1 MLDEKRETKRL
12 RRTLD
17 ILGCFSDDVVRRCN
31 AKCLAGLLHLDSSGF
46 VAFRARSRE
55 GDAVFFHLL
64 NHFDAGNVLVRGAI
78 AEIEEE
84 IEFIGLDQALDLGD
98 RVHLADERLDVPL
111 GVRIERTG
119 ITRPI
124 ILGKGIGI
132 EILSGE
138 QADAK
143 TDDMTPVF
151 DRLNV
156 MKCINR
162 TLEDES
168 QSDGPEM
175 TSGHHA
181 ERRQKWNRGKYPI
194 ITNVERVSN
203 IEVTNYFV

>member
-1 MLDEKRETKRL
+1 MLDEKWKSQSSSRFF
-12 RRTLD
+12 D
-17 ILGCFSDDVVRRCN
+17 VCLGLGHHIGGRCDT
-31 AKCLAGLLHLDSSGF
+31 KCLAGFLHLDPGGF
-46 VAFRARSRE
+46 VAFRTGPGE
-55 GDAVFFHLL
+55 GDAVCFHLL
-64 NHFDAGNVLVRGAI
+64 DHFDAGNVLIGGTV

-84 IEFIGLDQALDLGD
+84 IECIRRDQSLDLKD
-98 RVHLADERLDVPL
+98 RVHLPDQSLDVPL
-111 GVRIERTG
+111 GVRIERTRVTG
-119 ITRPI
+119 PI

-181 ERRQKWNRGKYPI
+181 ERRQKWNRRKYPI
-194 ITNVERVSN
+194 ITNVERV
-203 IEVTNYFV
+203 